1 MHSSLVSHNIA
12 EKINFVT
19 KCNCVA
25 SPIVCVGASLGC
37 ELQPRYVGSKRLTT
51 GAVRLFI
58 GVKLQGSTLRGG
70 EGPARSG
77 MELGKAWLRLPGA
90 KTSKEDLS

>member
-1 MHSSLVSHNIA
+1 MHGSLVSHNIA

-37 ELQPRYVGSKRLTT
+37 KLQPRYAGSKRLTT

-58 GVKLQGSTLRGG
+58 GVKLQGFHIARGRRTCKERNGTG
-70 EGPARSG
+70 EGMAEAARS
-77 MELGKAWLRLPGA
+77 
-90 KTSKEDLS
+90 